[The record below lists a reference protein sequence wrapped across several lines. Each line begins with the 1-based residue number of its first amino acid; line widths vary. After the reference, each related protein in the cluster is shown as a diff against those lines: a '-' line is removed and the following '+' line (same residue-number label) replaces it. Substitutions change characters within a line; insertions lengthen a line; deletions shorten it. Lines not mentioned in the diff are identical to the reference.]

1 MASIRTLKLRAWLK
15 NFTGVYHESTAQH
28 VAFVEQCCRP
38 HAFDAW
44 ACANVDPEDLDPACA
59 QEGAF
64 MPEELNAFPGQIP
77 SLSLVAASSLGYT
90 PEQLRAWG
98 LL

>member
-1 MASIRTLKLRAWLK
+1 MASLRTLKLRAWLK
-15 NFTGVYHESTAQH
+15 QLTGIYHESTAQH

-38 HAFDAW
+38 PAAE
-44 ACANVDPEDLDPACA
+44 PEDLDPACA

-64 MPEELNAFPGQIP
+64 MQAELDAFPGQIP

-98 LL
+98 ML